1 MRIVL
6 EQKFGQIVC
15 QPATDIQVRMRDY
28 IISHVFNE
36 IAEEDQSDDENEGK
50 SLNTHSLYLI
60 KYYVPCI
67 TFIYVWQRYVS
78 IINVLFY
85 IDLRRNYC

>member
-50 SLNTHSLYLI
+50 SLNTILFIWWSITCLVSLLF
-60 KYYVPCI
+60 
-67 TFIYVWQRYVS
+67 TFG
-78 IINVLFY
+78 NVTSLLLMCCF
-85 IDLRRNYC
+85 I